1 MESIISIVFSGV
13 LGSLL
18 TYFFG
23 VRKLRTEAE
32 LRIKTERY
40 ENLIKYLSGFTGRA
54 ANADTKR
61 KFFSEWEKSWLYC
74 SGGEGE
80 TKLGRGEMQVLLR
93 AQGVRKLEHGKGV
106 DGTFRL
112 RVRYRGRHFFC
123 TGMDS
128 MASLFP
134 RRRAG

>member
-74 SGGEGE
+74 SDEVFENVMRLIRHVKQKYEQLVLDEDGKEIMGDII
-80 TKLGRGEMQVLLR
+80 KSMRKDLLR
-93 AQGVRKLEHGKGV
+93 KKTDIPSKDFIFWEVR
-106 DGTFRL
+106 D
-112 RVRYRGRHFFC
+112 
-123 TGMDS
+123 
-128 MASLFP
+128 
-134 RRRAG
+134 

>member
-1 MESIISIVFSGV
+1 
-13 LGSLL
+13 LL

-74 SGGEGE
+74 SDEVFENVMRLIRHVKQKYEQLVLDEDGKEIMGDII
-80 TKLGRGEMQVLLR
+80 KSMRKDLLR
-93 AQGVRKLEHGKGV
+93 KKTDIPSKDFIFWEVR
-106 DGTFRL
+106 D
-112 RVRYRGRHFFC
+112 
-123 TGMDS
+123 
-128 MASLFP
+128 
-134 RRRAG
+134 